1 MTTINDRQ
9 LRSTYSALETQFRAD
24 PNTKVDGNGMVKLLA
39 AVADTWW
46 SGQASL
52 EKSLSKPGITRAEQL
67 ALVKN
72 GMGSTEKADLI
83 RILDKGAVP
92 LTDEVKSFLEQVVD
106 RAAPPAPTDGALRI
120 TGNQAGGLIKGT
132 LAAGSTVE
140 ALNLSTAPNARLTAE
155 DTFVLGKAGA
165 DGKFQGSVPDMKEGD
180 LIKMRSRDAAG
191 KAGDWV
197 TVRASGLGTDTR
209 NAEVAIFRIGLTD
222 EKNGKISLENINA
235 SRQVSEPGAKLM
247 FINER
252 TSEKTTITM
261 DANGTFPADTKLNGK
276 AGDSFSVRA
285 SDGTNNKDFSAE
297 VGKVQ
302 VPGGTGGTG
311 GGVQLPDPKLHK
323 DEMNADGTP
332 KFSTKRFTGPLYT
345 DGLAA
350 TDVKQGQIGNCYMP
364 AGVASVAHVM
374 PEVIKEMIKD
384 NGNGSYTVTF
394 KEEDYRNGGYK
405 NKEIT
410 VDADLYVRS
419 YGGPLY
425 GSSSGSTSP
434 DKMEMWWP
442 VLEKAFAQWKGS
454 FNAIG
459 NGGVASEVIEAIVG
473 RPNADLSIRYSDETK
488 VWNKIKTSVD
498 NKMPVAAGTYGKD
511 EASRYTNTGV
521 HSNHAYSILGYEERG
536 GEKYVNIRNPW
547 GETEPWPGDG
557 KNDGIFA
564 LKLKDF
570 MKLYQTVY
578 TVR

>member
-1 MTTINDRQ
+1 MSAANAWTVDIETKGLPQ
-9 LRSTYSALETQFRAD
+9 LKELYKLYGKQDLVVA
-24 PNTKVDGNGMVKLLA
+24 NTWKEFGHNYNQVAREMMYNFLA
-39 AVADTWW
+39 KH
-46 SGQASL
+46 L
-52 EKSLSKPGITRAEQL
+52 
-67 ALVKN
+67 
-72 GMGSTEKADLI
+72 
-83 RILDKGAVP
+83 P
-92 LTDEVKSFLEQVVD
+92 L
-106 RAAPPAPTDGALRI
+106 G
-120 TGNQAGGLIKGT
+120 
-132 LAAGSTVE
+132 
-140 ALNLSTAPNARLTAE
+140 
-155 DTFVLGKAGA
+155 
-165 DGKFQGSVPDMKEGD
+165 
-180 LIKMRSRDAAG
+180 
-191 KAGDWV
+191 
-197 TVRASGLGTDTR
+197 ASGKV
-209 NAEVAIFRIGLTD
+209 EEQPFVP
-222 EKNGKISLENINA
+222 
-235 SRQVSEPGAKLM
+235 VSPKELSVFDAKHP
-247 FINER
+247 R
-252 TSEKTTITM
+252 
-261 DANGTFPADTKLNGK
+261 P
-276 AGDSFSVRA
+276 
-285 SDGTNNKDFSAE
+285 
-297 VGKVQ
+297 
-302 VPGGTGGTG
+302 
-311 GGVQLPDPKLHK
+311 K

-578 TVR
+578 TCLLYTSDAADE